1 MPKKIRFES
10 FVYRFLVEADLARQ
24 AMAAAERPRWQ
35 RFVDRL
41 RFQYDHGK
49 AVVGWGEG
57 EAERL
62 CFLLGGAKL
71 YVRGDDLAHAARQR
85 DDQLV
90 FGADAV
96 QRGNASYFRQALA
109 EVAQTAGVGALPAAP
124 APDDARLRAEES
136 FHDRWAAE
144 EAGGIDVR
152 KASEACTS
160 PEMRYIRA
168 ELGSLRG
175 KRLLDVGCGLGEAS
189 VYFALEGAQV
199 TAMDLS
205 QGMLD
210 ATRRLAQANGVDLVV
225 HKSAAEQ
232 TNLPAAARFD
242 VIYAGNL
249 LHHVDI
255 DATIRLLKPHLA
267 PGGVF
272 VSWDPV
278 EYNPAIQVY
287 RWIAT
292 RVRTP
297 DEHPITRADIRL
309 LEREFGRVETRFF
322 WLSTLAIFMLMALG
336 GRSPNQVR
344 YWKAVVAESER
355 WEPLYAPLSRLDAWL
370 LRVIPPLRWWC
381 WNVVVVARE
390 PRG

>member
-1 MPKKIRFES
+1 MPKKIKYES
-10 FVYRFLVEADLARQ
+10 FVYRFLSEADAAGRALAP
-24 AMAAAERPRWQ
+24 AERARWQ
-35 RFVDRL
+35 GFVDRL
-41 RFQYDHGK
+41 GFQYEHGK
-49 AVVGWGEG
+49 VVVGWGEG
-57 EAERL
+57 AAERL
-62 CFLLGGAKL
+62 SFAPGDAEL
-71 YVRGDDLAHAARQR
+71 YARGDDRAHAERQR
-85 DDQLV
+85 AAHLE

-96 QRGNASYFRQALA
+96 QQRNAAFFRGALA
-109 EVAQTAGVGALPAAP
+109 QVAQAAGMGSLPALPAQDA
-124 APDDARLRAEES
+124 ARLRAEET

-152 KASEACTS
+152 KANEACTS
-160 PEMRYIRA
+160 PEMRHIRA
-168 ELGSLRG
+168 MLGPLRG

-189 VYFALEGAQV
+189 VYFAFEGASV

-210 ATRRLAQANGVDLVV
+210 ATRRLARANGVEVAT
-225 HKSAAEQ
+225 HKAAAEQ
-232 TNLPAAARFD
+232 TNLPAAAQFD

-255 DATIRLLKPHLA
+255 AATIRLLKPHLA
-267 PGGVF
+267 PGGRF

-309 LEREFGRVETRFF
+309 LEAEFRQVETRFF
-322 WLSTLAIFMLMALG
+322 WLTTLLIFMLMALR
-336 GRSPNQVR
+336 GRSPNRVR

-355 WEPLYAPLSRLDAWL
+355 WAPLYRPLERLDAWL

-381 WNVVVVARE
+381 WNVVVVARD
-390 PRG
+390 